1 MKIEPN
7 KVGAFVKCNLKSASK
22 EEISEIK
29 TALEKFGV
37 LFFRNQDLDSKSYI
51 NLAKNFGNLAD
62 YPMLK
67 GLEGFP
73 EITVVER
80 KKSDKGANFGG
91 IFYHSDSSYTDHP
104 PRFTMLLARLVPPR
118 GQGNTEFASQYLA
131 YEKLP
136 GDYKKKI
143 ENLKGIF
150 SSSGKI
156 SITRLDREKEK
167 GTGKAKDFEAVHP
180 IVKTINGQKTI
191 YCSPGHVVG
200 FKDLDGN
207 EAEKLQNFLFNHQV
221 KEEYNYSFEWGKN
234 DLVCWDNRSILH
246 KANSFNGDRIMHR
259 ITIQ

>member
-1 MKIEPN
+1 
-7 KVGAFVKCNLKSASK
+7 
-22 EEISEIK
+22 
-29 TALEKFGV
+29 
-37 LFFRNQDLDSKSYI
+37 
-51 NLAKNFGNLAD
+51 
-62 YPMLK
+62 
-67 GLEGFP
+67 
-73 EITVVER
+73 
-80 KKSDKGANFGG
+80 
-91 IFYHSDSSYTDHP
+91 
-104 PRFTMLLARLVPPR
+104 MLLARLVPPR

-136 GDYKKKI
+136 EDYKKKI